1 MDPIF
6 KQIEQHMKFGGIEIR
21 TEVPIEDINDFILN
35 LPEDKHNSWSEI
47 IQILEAEELIT
58 IE

>member
-1 MDPIF
+1 MR
-6 KQIEQHMKFGGIEIR
+6 FGGIEIR